1 MSVGQLAAL
10 PPAQKA
16 EISRNLD
23 EALAWLKQARA
34 KFDAALEAAYG
45 EQARAARLEAGKD
58 FGVVHLKDGLLRVT
72 VDVPKRVSWDQ
83 AQLAAIAPAHRRRRR
98 EGRGTTSTSS
108 SRFPSPTDRKFNRM
122 RPSMARVFGP
132 RNTFGQGRLSAR
144 LPLNGKSLGRQYA
157 FGPGARA
164 AASPQRWIP
173 PLHWVTN

>member
-1 MSVGQLAAL
+1 MSDLTLYPADIAAMSVGQLAAL

-83 AQLAAIAPAHRRRRR
+83 AQLAAIARRIAAAG
-98 EGRGTTSTSS
+98 EKVEDYLDVEFSVSE
-108 SRFPSPTDRKFNRM
+108 SRFNHWPPALRAGFEAARTVKPGKPSFRL
-122 RPSMARVFGP
+122 
-132 RNTFGQGRLSAR
+132 TFTEEA
-144 LPLNGKSLGRQYA
+144 
-157 FGPGARA
+157 
-164 AASPQRWIP
+164 
-173 PLHWVTN
+173 